1 MITVLPSCMDLLFQN
16 LDLAF
21 ILLSGKSILL
31 LLFLQLFKS
40 CIQSLQFLFQTLI
53 FYLCLL
59 IRLFCLRKLFLCSF

>member
-21 ILLSGKSILL
+21 ILLSGKNILL

-53 FYLCLL
+53 FYLGLF